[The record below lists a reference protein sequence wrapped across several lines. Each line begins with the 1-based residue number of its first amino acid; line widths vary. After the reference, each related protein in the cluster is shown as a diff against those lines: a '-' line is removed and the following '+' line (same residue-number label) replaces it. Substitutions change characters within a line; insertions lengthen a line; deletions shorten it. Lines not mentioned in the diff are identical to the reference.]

1 MSTTLTTSNSTTLT
15 IKNTIVNACVQVAP
29 PVFLEPVDKVRLL
42 VQVYSTSSLTGPI
55 INEDKVYNVSELD
68 QATLWFFIPSPSSGT
83 VYYARASW
91 SEYIEYTD
99 IAGTAVV
106 ESPINWSEVE
116 IIEFNNG
123 SGSPSTPP
131 PTTPTTP
138 PPGTPTT
145 PPPDTGTPTT
155 PPPDTGT
162 PTTPPPGG
170 VEQPDAEFTGPSSV
184 NINETATYTLTYYD
198 SSVTYTVSVTGGI
211 GGTVSRNGATIT
223 FTAGSVAGT
232 AGINIEARL
241 GNTTSTRG
249 GIITI
254 VNP

>member
-1 MSTTLTTSNSTTLT
+1 MTTITSTTNSATLT

-42 VQVYSTSSLTGPI
+42 VQVFNAATLTGPI

-99 IAGTAVV
+99 IAGTVVV
-106 ESPINWSEVE
+106 ESPINWSEIE

-123 SGSPSTPP
+123 SGGSFTPP

-145 PPPDTGTPTT
+145 PEPTPGPTQPPSQ
-155 PPPDTGT
+155 
-162 PTTPPPGG
+162 
-170 VEQPDAEFTGPSSV
+170 VLSAAFTGPSEV
-184 NINETATYTLTYYD
+184 LMGATNVVYVITNYRPD
-198 SSVTYTVSVTGGI
+198 VTYTVTVTGTI
-211 GGTVSRNGATIT
+211 GG
-223 FTAGSVAGT
+223 VANRVNECIYYDAPLQLGT
-232 AGINIEARL
+232 SGIRVEARL
-241 GNTTSTRG
+241 GNAIDLSG
-249 GIITI
+249 KVITI
-254 VNP
+254 ARDPN